1 MSNVVLRA
9 SGITKQF
16 PGVLALSNVSFDLL
30 QGEVHGL
37 MGENGAGKSTFIK
50 ILTGA
55 YQKDQGEIEIDGTS
69 VDFSSPS
76 DANEAGIAVIYQE
89 FSQVNTLTVAENIF
103 LGCCPMKGPFVD
115 WRKMN
120 EEAHAL
126 LVKFGVKAHP
136 QDRLDSL
143 GVATRQMV
151 EILKALKNTGVRVL
165 IMDEPTASLG
175 DADTERLFSFI
186 GALKAAGV
194 AIIYISH
201 RLNEIGKICD
211 RVTVFRNGELIDTVS
226 AVNLQVE
233 EIVSMMLGRKMADL
247 YPAKE
252 YGFGPVVLRV
262 QNLVSNRV
270 NGVSLEARQGE
281 ILGISGLVG
290 AGKTELL
297 QTIFGENQRQA
308 GSIEVNGKSVGL
320 NSPRQAIACG
330 IALIPESRKEQGL
343 VLMLDVVKNTSLASL
358 GTLGWP
364 LLRLAVEREKV
375 QNVVDSVELKAANLD
390 GRVANLSGGN
400 QQKVVLAKWLMHGSR
415 VLLFDEPTR
424 GVDVGAKFQIYQLI
438 IAMAK
443 AGATVVVAS
452 SEVEEIAGICH
463 RVLIL
468 RAGQCVGEL
477 SGGDVTTENILT
489 RMTSGQSE
497 LVSQGDL

>member
-1 MSNVVLRA
+1 
-9 SGITKQF
+9 
-16 PGVLALSNVSFDLL
+16 
-30 QGEVHGL
+30 
-37 MGENGAGKSTFIK
+37 
-50 ILTGA
+50 
-55 YQKDQGEIEIDGTS
+55 
-69 VDFSSPS
+69 
-76 DANEAGIAVIYQE
+76 
-89 FSQVNTLTVAENIF
+89 
-103 LGCCPMKGPFVD
+103 
-115 WRKMN
+115 
-120 EEAHAL
+120 
-126 LVKFGVKAHP
+126 
-136 QDRLDSL
+136 
-143 GVATRQMV
+143 
-151 EILKALKNTGVRVL
+151 
-165 IMDEPTASLG
+165 
-175 DADTERLFSFI
+175 
-186 GALKAAGV
+186 
-194 AIIYISH
+194 
-201 RLNEIGKICD
+201 
-211 RVTVFRNGELIDTVS
+211 
-226 AVNLQVE
+226 
-233 EIVSMMLGRKMADL
+233 
-247 YPAKE
+247 
-252 YGFGPVVLRV
+252 
-262 QNLVSNRV
+262 V
-270 NGVSLEARQGE
+270 NGVSLDARQGE

-297 QTIFGENQRQA
+297 QTIFGENRRQA
-308 GSIEVNGKSVGL
+308 GSIEVDGKSVGL

-364 LLRLAVEREKV
+364 FLRLAVEREKV

-443 AGATVVVAS
+443 AGATVIVAS

-477 SGGDVTTENILT
+477 SGGEVTTENILT

>member
-1 MSNVVLRA
+1 MSSVVLRA

-16 PGVLALSNVSFDLL
+16 PGVLALNNVSFELL
-30 QGEVHGL
+30 RGEVHGL

-55 YQKDQGEIEIDGTS
+55 YLKDRGVIEIDGKP
-69 VDFSSPS
+69 VDFSTPS
-76 DANEAGIAVIYQE
+76 EAQVAGIAVIYQE

-103 LGCCPMKGPFVD
+103 LGCGPKKGPFVD

-120 EEAHAL
+120 EEADVL
-126 LVKFGVKAHP
+126 LRKFGVKAHP
-136 QDRLDSL
+136 QDRLDTL

-201 RLNEIGKICD
+201 RLNEIGRICD

-226 AVNLQVE
+226 AANLQVE
-233 EIVSMMLGRKMADL
+233 EIVSMMLGRRMADL
-247 YPAKE
+247 YPPKE
-252 YGFGPVVLRV
+252 YMAGPVVLRV
-262 QNLVSNRV
+262 RELLAERV
-270 NGVSLEARQGE
+270 NGVSLEAHQGE
-281 ILGISGLVG
+281 ILGVAGLVG

-297 QTIFGENQRQA
+297 QTIFGENERQS
-308 GSIEVNGKSVGL
+308 GVVEVDGQAVAP
-320 NSPRQAIACG
+320 NSPRNAIGGG

-343 VLMLDVVKNTSLASL
+343 VLMLDIIKNTSLASL
-358 GTLGWP
+358 ESLAKPW
-364 LLRLAVEREKV
+364 LRLGLERERV
-375 QNVVDSVELKAANLD
+375 RGVVESVELRASSLD
-390 GRVANLSGGN
+390 ESVRNLSGGN

-463 RVLIL
+463 RVMIL
-468 RAGQCVGEL
+468 AGGRCISEVAGK
-477 SGGDVTTENILT
+477 DVTTENILT
-489 RMTSGQSE
+489 RMTSGHSN
-497 LVSQGDL
+497 